1 MALGGARRRLST
13 MSSEHAYFIL
23 DGEMAPE
30 AITMS
35 KGDAFHKA
43 KGKSLD
49 HVNNGRRGVLVALVD
64 ADKNPMASWLDGERA
79 S

>member
-1 MALGGARRRLST
+1 
-13 MSSEHAYFIL
+13 MSSEHAYFII
-23 DGEMAPE
+23 DGETAPA

-49 HVNNGRRGVLVALVD
+49 HVNNGRRGVTVVLVD
-64 ADKNPMASWLDGERA
+64 ADKNPIASWLDGERA

>member
-1 MALGGARRRLST
+1 

-23 DGEMAPE
+23 DGDMAPE

-43 KGKSLD
+43 KGRSLD
-49 HVNNGRRGVLVALVD
+49 QVNNGRRGVVVALVD
-64 ADKNPMASWLDGERA
+64 ADKNPMASWLDGVRA